1 MYHTVMFENMPK
13 TPIHIPPY
21 LWTDFKDLPLL
32 MTIGKTRHFLPHM
45 VLCTGMQ
52 ETGMQKIPA
61 TELEVYGAFSN
72 SNVFDLDTC
81 TLCDI

>member
-1 MYHTVMFENMPK
+1 M
-13 TPIHIPPY
+13 I
-21 LWTDFKDLPLL
+21 
-32 MTIGKTRHFLPHM
+32 